1 MSAYAEPKMI
11 RGSRMKIRAR
21 KIADAARLRENS
33 MRGLQSAR
41 MMRSRTRPSE
51 ATSKKAQ
58 RSRSAHNIQKNLV
71 RQLNQSPVCP
81 AAWPLRQANMSR
93 SGGGRTEER
102 GVGREGVGTGRYRW
116 APVP

>member
-11 RGSRMKIRAR
+11 RGSRMKRRAR

-71 RQLNQSPVCP
+71 RQLNQPPVCP
-81 AAWPLRQANMSR
+81 RSEEHTSELQSLMRISYAATCLKKKHIQHNTKP
-93 SGGGRTEER
+93 
-102 GVGREGVGTGRYRW
+102 
-116 APVP
+116 

>member
-51 ATSKKAQ
+51 ATSKNAQ

-71 RQLNQSPVCP
+71 RQVNQSRSEEQTSE
-81 AAWPLRQANMSR
+81 LQSLMSN
-93 SGGGRTEER
+93 STA
-102 GVGREGVGTGRYRW
+102 VV
-116 APVP
+116 VLD